1 MTILS
6 AMMNE
11 NLMLASVETPVFDEN
26 VKDEIVENG
35 PKIVEGPKV
44 GDVREEGDDDVQK
57 RNDVKD
63 ASIDA
68 MMMMML
74 MAMMMMT
81 TTLVMIMMKIFVIL
95 IE

>member
-74 MAMMMMT
+74 MAMMM

>member
-74 MAMMMMT
+74 MAMMT